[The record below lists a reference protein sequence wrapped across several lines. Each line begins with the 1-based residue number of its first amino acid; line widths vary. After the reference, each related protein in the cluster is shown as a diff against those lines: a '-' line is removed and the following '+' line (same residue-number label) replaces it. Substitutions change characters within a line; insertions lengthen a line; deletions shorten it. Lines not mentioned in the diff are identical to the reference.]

1 MSTFPTSG
9 NDSESI
15 NQGKSSKLS
24 SVSAV
29 YAIKPSATTPPS
41 LFEITFDRSSNPLLI
56 NEDFS
61 TNSINKNDKSNI
73 SSSSSS
79 FDQQIDSNNNT
90 KSTKS
95 SLSSSTPLFD
105 HSSDSSNEKNPLN
118 KEITE
123 SDDGI
128 VFLHDDKRS
137 TSSSPIPT
145 QTKSLTEKKKSLT
158 NEKDIPTNYFYFVM
172 ELCRPESLR
181 DRLIQRTIDRPQA
194 WPIFDQIVKGIEYIH
209 SKKLI
214 HRDLKPSN
222 ILFSMDDTVKIGD
235 FGLVSAFG
243 EDKLAKKKIR
253 EDEKF
258 DQIETTSSITDACG
272 NNELGGTILY
282 MSPEQVKLIHLI
294 IRNFFFSV

>member
-1 MSTFPTSG
+1 LSTFPTSA

-15 NQGKSSKLS
+15 NQGKLSRVS

-29 YAIKPSATTPPS
+29 KPSPNSPPS

-61 TNSINKNDKSNI
+61 ANSINKNDKYET
-73 SSSSSS
+73 SSSSS
-79 FDQQIDSNNNT
+79 FDQQLDANNNT
-90 KSTKS
+90 KSTTKS
-95 SLSSSTPLFD
+95 SLSSSSPLFD

-128 VFLHDDKRS
+128 IFLHDEKPS
-137 TSSSPIPT
+137 SSSSPIQS
-145 QTKSLTEKKKSLT
+145 QTKSLNEKRKSLA
-158 NEKDIPTNYFYFVM
+158 NEKDIPPTYFYFVM
-172 ELCRPESLR
+172 ELCQAESLR
-181 DRLIQRTIDRPQA
+181 DRLIQRMIDRHQA
-194 WPIFDQIVKGIEYIH
+194 WSIFDQIIKGIEYIH
-209 SKKLI
+209 SQKLI

-222 ILFSMDDTVKIGD
+222 ILFSMDNTVKIGD

-243 EDKLAKKKIR
+243 EDKLAKKKKR
-253 EDEKF
+253 DDEKF
-258 DQIETTSSITDACG
+258 DQIETTSSTTDACG

-282 MSPEQVKLIHLI
+282 MSPEQVK
-294 IRNFFFSV
+294 